1 MNKKTIRNVD
11 LKQKKV
17 IVRVDY
23 NVPIKDSKVADNTRI
38 KSSLETINYLLK
50 NNTKIILMSHLGRP
64 KGEKKDEFSLKPVAI
79 ELSNLLNRK
88 VDMLDD
94 CIGDKIQNHV
104 NNMKYGDICLLEN
117 LRFHKEEKNNDSE
130 FAKKLANL
138 ADIYVNDAF
147 GTAHRAHAST
157 HGITKYI
164 PAVAGFLMEKEI
176 NYLGSTMENPEQ
188 PFTAIIGGA
197 KVSTKIDVLYT
208 LMDKAKN
215 IIIGGAMSYTF
226 FKAMGNKTGNC
237 LVEDDYIDNAKKI
250 MDKAKSN
257 NINLILPIDNVI
269 IDKNVGDILKDN
281 SLDYIKKTI
290 NNNDI
295 PDGWQ
300 AVDIGP
306 ESIEKIKKCINESKT
321 VLWNGPVGVYELDDF
336 SYGTNKIAHILAKAD
351 IVSII
356 GGGDCIAAV
365 NKAGVA
371 DKMTHVSTGGGA
383 SLEMIEG
390 KELPGLAALNDK

>member
-1 MNKKTIRNVD
+1 MNKKTIRDID
-11 LKQKKV
+11 LNQKKV

-23 NVPIKDSKVADNTRI
+23 NVPIKDSKVVDNTRI
-38 KSSLETINYLLK
+38 KSSIETIKYLLDK
-50 NNTKIILMSHLGRP
+50 NSIIILMSHLGRP
-64 KGEKKDEFSLKPVAI
+64 KGEIKNEYSLKPVAE
-79 ELSNLLNRK
+79 ELSKLINRK

-94 CIGDKIQNHV
+94 CIGDNVKNHV
-104 NNMKYGDICLLEN
+104 KTMKSGDICLLEN
-117 LRFHKEEKNNDSE
+117 LRFHSEEKNNDPK
-130 FAKKLANL
+130 FAKELASL

-157 HGITKYI
+157 HGITKYL
-164 PAVAGFLMEKEI
+164 PSVAGFLMEKEI

-226 FKAMGNKTGNC
+226 FKALGNKTGNC
-237 LVEDDYIDNAKKI
+237 LIEEDYIDNAKKI

-257 NINLILPIDNVI
+257 SINLILPIDNVI
-269 IDKNVGDILKDN
+269 IDKNVNDILKN
-281 SLDYIKKTI
+281 NVKDYEKKTI
-290 NNNDI
+290 NDNEI

-300 AVDIGP
+300 AIDIGP
-306 ESIEKIKKCINESKT
+306 KTIEKIKKCINESKT
-321 VLWNGPVGVYELDDF
+321 VLWNGPVGVYEVDDF
-336 SYGTNKIAHILAKAD
+336 AHGTYEIANILAKSD
-351 IVSII
+351 IISII